1 MQRERFAAAL
11 YGFCAVV
18 VIAFQMALAAGAPW
32 GAYTMGGAVAGVLPT
47 GLRLACAGQALF
59 NGWMTLVVLVRA
71 GVLGA
76 RWAPGASRLIWLVV
90 VFGAIGT
97 VLNLITPSAAERAR
111 WAPVAFLL
119 FATSL
124 IVARGPR
131 TTSQRRPPFSPA

>member
-18 VIAFQMALAAGAPW
+18 VITFQMALAAG
-32 GAYTMGGAVAGVLPT
+32 
-47 GLRLACAGQALF
+47 
-59 NGWMTLVVLVRA
+59 
-71 GVLGA
+71 
-76 RWAPGASRLIWLVV
+76 
-90 VFGAIGT
+90 
-97 VLNLITPSAAERAR
+97 AR

-124 IVARGPR
+124 IVARVPR